1 MPAGPVYNVPQVF
14 EDNQVK
20 HLNVVATLPNVYDK
34 DMHYITQPMT
44 LSRTPAAVK
53 TAAPKW
59 GEHTDEVLSEVG
71 FNAEQIKAF
80 YDAGV
85 V

>member
-1 MPAGPVYNVPQVF
+1 
-14 EDNQVK
+14 
-20 HLNVVATLPNVYDK
+20 
-34 DMHYITQPMT
+34 MHYITQPMT

-53 TAAPKW
+53 VAAPKW
-59 GEHTDEVLSEVG
+59 GEHTDEVLKEAG
-71 FNAEQIKAF
+71 FNADQIKAY